1 MSVENGL
8 IYFEQHFL
16 FSNKFFQYTMGL
28 RPYQCSNDLLFQ
40 VCTIIAYVF
49 PTIAH
54 QFYQLAIS
62 DVTLESTVKV
72 LQKML
77 AAVSI
82 LWIYTTVYFS
92 FVNVRVIFVVLAS
105 LFLIKET
112 FKNVESV
119 LNFQIKEIF
128 SQLKLDYTLMSG
140 KDEFEI
146 MFKYNKGGKMYAYM
160 VTGFFNIY
168 FIATVTPCV
177 LNVFLYHIG
186 TSENVNLTLP
196 IPINNISNPGIIYY
210 TLLIYQ
216 IVAMYISVIL
226 GSACFSLYLV
236 LVHHACCQLS
246 IIRYAIFSQRFL
258 FYHKYRNMLK

>member
-1 MSVENGL
+1 M
-8 IYFEQHFL
+8 
-16 FSNKFFQYTMGL
+16 
-28 RPYQCSNDLLFQ
+28 
-40 VCTIIAYVF
+40 
-49 PTIAH
+49 
-54 QFYQLAIS
+54 S

-77 AAVSI
+77 AALSI
-82 LWIYTTVYFS
+82 LWIYTTAYFS

-112 FKNVESV
+112 FKNVKSV
-119 LNFQIKEIF
+119 SNFQMKQIF
-128 SQLKLDYTLMSG
+128 SQLKLDYALMSG
-140 KDEFEI
+140 KDELEI
-146 MFKYNKGGKMYAYM
+146 MLKYNKGSKMYAYM
-160 VTGFFNIY
+160 VTGEHVKLQKIEKSMDVTLELYIHFLLILGFFNIY

-210 TLLIYQ
+210 ALLIYQ

-258 FYHKYRNMLK
+258 FYHKYRNMLKRCFKTYLL